1 MELLAAFTLGIA
13 GSLHCLGMCGPL
25 ALALPRPRST
35 GVGSLLVGRSLY
47 NAGRV
52 TTYVVMGA
60 IVGLGGTALSVAGIG
75 QTVSIVAGSLMVVMA
90 VIQLAMHR
98 SLVPVWFTTKV
109 GGIAQSIIGRQ
120 LSNPTPFSLF
130 VIGMGNG
137 LLPCGLVVTA
147 LVGSLASGAIV
158 SSMMF
163 MAVFGIGTLP
173 SMLVASIS
181 ASVLS
186 ITARQRLRYAAPFLA
201 LLVGGA
207 IILRGMNLGIP
218 FVSPAVSTS
227 QHHGTSSCC
236 SH

>member
-25 ALALPRPRST
+25 ALALPRPRSV
-35 GVGSLLVGRSLY
+35 GVRSLVVGRLLY
-47 NAGRV
+47 NVGRV
-52 TTYVVMGA
+52 TTY
-60 IVGLGGTALSVAGIG
+60 IVLGFIIGLGGTALSVAGIG

-90 VIQLAMHR
+90 VVQLAMHR
-98 SLVPVWFTTKV
+98 SLVPVWLATKV
-109 GGIAQSIIGRQ
+109 GGIAQSIIGRH
-120 LSNPTPFSLF
+120 LSNPSLFSLF

-227 QHHGTSSCC
+227 QQHGTSSCC